1 MDDVRACLGIQ
12 EGGEL
17 ALTAI
22 ALLSGGD
29 YHLGGA
35 EKVGQKQAS
44 LLVPTC
50 TPAAC
55 VLHKVDY

>member
-29 YHLGGA
+29 YHMGGA

-50 TPAAC
+50 MLLPASE
-55 VLHKVDY
+55 